1 MYVFVYKI
9 HVYLTINYI
18 YIATVHTLYYC
29 QQLFFVGQLKPAII
43 IYMKILIVCG
53 GQGTKL
59 WPYSRQD
66 KPKQFQP
73 IIGELSSYQFCVD
86 TLLAAYRPEDI
97 FVSTKQKFIKYISE
111 QSPQIPLK
119 NYIIEPDVAL
129 DRGPG
134 EGLAF
139 LRLSMLFPDEPV
151 FYVQGDMVREPAE
164 KFIDMIKTAEKI
176 VTETGKYITGGL
188 KATEANMGADY
199 LELGNRI
206 ESNNNVEAYELAK
219 FHYRK
224 GTVRETRE
232 LVENFRVAAHW
243 NHLCWYPTK
252 IIEAYQQYRP
262 DWYDALMRIK
272 AAYDQPGEQEAIKNI
287 YESMEKGPTEDV
299 TRHIMDSGDAVVLL
313 LPFRNTDV
321 GTWESVREFSADD
334 EENHFD
340 ANVVAV
346 ETTNTLVK
354 TQNPKKLVAV
364 AGLKDMVIVDSEDAL
379 LVIPSD
385 DIDKI
390 KDIQAKLVESDNRN
404 FL

>member
-1 MYVFVYKI
+1 
-9 HVYLTINYI
+9 
-18 YIATVHTLYYC
+18 
-29 QQLFFVGQLKPAII
+29 
-43 IYMKILIVCG
+43 MKILIVCG

-73 IIGELSSYQFCVD
+73 ILGDKSSYQVCVD
-86 TLLAAYRPEDI
+86 TLLTAYAAEDI
-97 FVSTKQKFIKYISE
+97 FVSTKHKFIKYISE

-151 FYVQGDMVREPAE
+151 FYVQGDMVREPGE
-164 KFIDMIKTAEKI
+164 KFIEMIQAAEKI
-176 VTETGKYITGGL
+176 VTTTGRYITGGA
-188 KATEANMGADY
+188 KALEPNMGADY
-199 LELGNRI
+199 LELGERV
-206 ESNNNVEAYELAK
+206 ESHGDVEAYQLKK

-232 LVENFRVAAHW
+232 LIENYRVVAQW

-252 IIEAYQQYRP
+252 IMEAYEKYRP
-262 DWYDALMRIK
+262 DWHQALMKIK
-272 AAYDQPGEQEAIKNI
+272 DAYDKPGEQENIRAI
-287 YESMEKGPTEDV
+287 YEKMEKGPTEDV
-299 TRHIMDSGDAVVLL
+299 TRHVMDTGEAVVLL

-321 GTWESVREFSADD
+321 GTWESVREFHEDD
-334 EENHFD
+334 QGNHFD
-340 ANVVAV
+340 AKVVAID
-346 ETTNTLVK
+346 TTNTLVK
-354 TQNPKKLVAV
+354 VQKPNKLVAV

-379 LVIPSD
+379 LIMPGD
-385 DIDKI
+385 QIDKI
-390 KDIQAKLVESDNRN
+390 KDIQLELSEKHDGKYL
-404 FL
+404 